1 MAAPLMAIL
10 RAPLDWLADF
20 AASLAQPGLPPLT
33 VADTFSPD
41 QRLAALAAWLEALHA
56 RGAFNGTVLIA
67 RRGAILFE
75 KHCGFA
81 DVDRAVPLSAHS
93 SFSLASVSKPI
104 TALAIML
111 LARDGKLKLDDAMAR
126 HIPELA
132 RYGGIT
138 IRQLL
143 HHTSGLPDYMELA
156 DAHWDARRLLTTADL
171 IDLLIEY
178 RPQPY
183 FAPGAQFEYSN
194 TGYALLGEI
203 IARASAMPYPEF
215 MAREI
220 FAPLGMKDSAAFNLA
235 SGNCPLPSR
244 AFGMRRRIF
253 GGKVRCDLNY
263 LDGAFGDGGIYASA
277 EDLVRLDRALREGT
291 LMPADVYAEAYRP
304 GRLKDGEETR
314 YGFGWQL
321 GPSGVVFHWGSWQ
334 GFTAYV
340 RRDLSDGALLVLLSN
355 LAPAAPVEAVSAA
368 LERLVA
374 HV

>member
-1 MAAPLMAIL
+1 MAIL
-10 RAPLDWLADF
+10 HALLRRLAGF
-20 AASLAQPGLPPLT
+20 AASLAQPALPPLT
-33 VADTFSPD
+33 VADTLPPD
-41 QRLAALAAWLEALHA
+41 RRLAALAAWLDALNA

-81 DVDRAVPLSAHS
+81 DVDGAVPLSVHS

-104 TALAIML
+104 TALGIML
-111 LARDGKLKLDDAMAR
+111 LARSGRLQLDDALAR

-132 RYGGIT
+132 GYGGVT

-143 HHTSGLPDYMELA
+143 RHTSGLPDYIELA
-156 DAHWDARRLLTTADL
+156 DAHWDARRLLGSADL
-171 IDLLIEY
+171 IALLVEY
-178 RPQPY
+178 QPPPY
-183 FAPGAQFEYSN
+183 FAPGEQYEYSN

-235 SGNCPLPSR
+235 CSSCPLSSR

-253 GGKVRCDLNY
+253 GSKARRDLNY

-277 EDLVRLDRALREGT
+277 EDIVRLDRALREGT
-291 LMPADVYAEAYRP
+291 LMPADAYAEAYRP
-304 GRLKDGEETR
+304 GRLNNGEETS

-321 GPSGVVFHWGSWQ
+321 GPTGVVFHWGSWQ
-334 GFTAYV
+334 GFTIYV
-340 RRDLSDGALLVLLSN
+340 RRDLNDQSLLVVLSN
-355 LAPAAPVEAVSAA
+355 LVPAAAVEAVSAS